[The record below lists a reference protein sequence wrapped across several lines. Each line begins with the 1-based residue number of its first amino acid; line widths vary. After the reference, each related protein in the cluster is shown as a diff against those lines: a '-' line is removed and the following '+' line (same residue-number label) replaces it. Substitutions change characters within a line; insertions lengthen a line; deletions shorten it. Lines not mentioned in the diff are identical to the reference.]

1 MERVTPEVFHLGG
14 TTTDYTGLLDFLA
27 FHSVPDLNSDAESQA
42 ELLIEV
48 AGRRCYQSWQT
59 ETVNVSEKNPN
70 LSKVR
75 KGNKTYINNILK
87 VGHGSVIEHAVETYA
102 VENVTRVFT
111 HEVVRHRLCAF
122 SQESLR
128 FVRPTSL
135 NAYFPDIF
143 TNLPNE
149 SIKEPIS
156 DGLGGYW
163 NPPET
168 VRDIVQEIFEG
179 VFKDLETIQQ
189 QLIDVLGMD
198 EVSRGFSDKKKLQ
211 SAMRRLMPIGMA
223 TGIII
228 TTNHRNWRHLI
239 ALRTASGAEEEIRK
253 VFGLIAEDLVS
264 RCPALYQDMTESNGE
279 YSFEHGRV

>member
-1 MERVTPEVFHLGG
+1 MSKSKDLIMKKVTPRIFHLGG
-14 TTTDYTGLLDFLA
+14 TRADGVGIGDFLDF
-27 FHSVPDLNSDAESQA
+27 HGVSDWKTNATCGA

-59 ETVNVSEKNPN
+59 ETTEVSEKNPN

-75 KGNKTYINNILK
+75 TGNKEYIDNILK
-87 VGHGSVIEHAVETYA
+87 VGHGSVIEHASDTYA

-135 NAYFPDIF
+135 KAYFPDVF
-143 TNLPNE
+143 KELPDPARKHVE
-149 SIKEPIS
+149 A
-156 DGLGGYW
+156 L
-163 NPPET
+163 
-168 VRDIVQEIFEG
+168 FEG
-179 VFKDLETIQQ
+179 CFEELEEIQR
-189 QLIDVLGMD
+189 QLVGILGMD
-198 EVSRGFSDKKKLQ
+198 QVKHVFADKKKLQ

-239 ALRTASGAEEEIRK
+239 AMRTAKGAEEEIRK
-253 VFGLIAEDLVS
+253 VFGLIADDLWE
-264 RCPALYQDMTESNGE
+264 RRPAIYQDMEWDDGV
-279 YSFEHGRV
+279 YSFGHGRI